1 MQFQFP
7 WAEMATEVALGGLG
21 LLLLGAD
28 LLTPESRKRWVG
40 WLGVGGLVVCLV
52 PAVGTCNPTRPDP
65 ILGGT
70 YLSDG
75 FQMFFRLFAVLAG
88 LLILLVSLDDME
100 RLPSHQ
106 GEFFALIVFA
116 VLSLVLLAGAADLLL
131 VYFFLEFVSITSYI
145 LAGYLKHNR
154 ESNEASLKYLL
165 YGAVAGAVMLYG
177 ISLLYGATG
186 TTNLQG
192 VALRIGLAPT
202 SLQLLAVTLIL
213 VGFGFKISM
222 VPFHQ
227 WTPDVYQGAPTPITA
242 FLSVGPKAAGF
253 AVLFRVFWTGLPEV
267 RLEVPW
273 PALLAF
279 LAVATM
285 TVGNL
290 LALVQHNIKRM
301 LAYSSIAHAGYML
314 IGVVTIASSS
324 QPNGEMAGVFGV
336 LVYLMAYLFMNVGA
350 FAVVI
355 WFARS
360 TGSEE
365 IDDYAGLADSA
376 PLIAAAMVV
385 FLLSLTGIPPT
396 AGFLGKWW
404 LFMAAIRSNDY
415 WWLAV
420 AGIVNSV
427 ISLFY
432 YWNVVRLMYLRPT
445 VWRGPLQYPVALTT
459 VIALTAAVTLL
470 MAIAP
475 TLVLQWA
482 QSTKQLIVPTLG
494 LILAT
499 P

>member
-1 MQFQFP
+1 VQFQFP
-7 WAEMATEVALGGLG
+7 WAELSTEVALCALG
-21 LLLLGAD
+21 VLLLGAD
-28 LLTPESRKRWVG
+28 LLTPEGRKRWVG
-40 WLGVGGLVVCLV
+40 WLGVGGLGLCLV
-52 PAVGTCNPTRPDP
+52 PAVGTCSPPSAEP

-70 YLSDG
+70 YLADG

-88 LLILLVSLDDME
+88 LLVMLAALDSLE
-100 RLPSHQ
+100 ELPSHR
-106 GEFFALIVFA
+106 GEFFALLVFA
-116 VLSLVLLAGAADLLL
+116 VLSLVLLAGAADLVL
-131 VYFFLEFVSITSYI
+131 VYLFLEFVSITSYI
-145 LAGYLKHNR
+145 LAGYLKHRR

-165 YGAVAGAVMLYG
+165 YGAIAAAVMLYG

-186 TTNLQG
+186 TTHLPE
-192 VALRIGLAPT
+192 VARRIGLAPAG
-202 SLQLLAVTLIL
+202 LQLLAVALIL

-253 AVLFRVFWTGLPEV
+253 AVLFRVFWTGLPAA
-267 RLEVPW
+267 RLEVSW
-273 PALLAF
+273 PDLLALLS
-279 LAVATM
+279 VATM

-290 LALVQHNIKRM
+290 LALVQHNLKRM

-314 IGVVTIASSS
+314 IGVVTIAASS

-336 LVYLMAYLFMNVGA
+336 LVYLMAYLFMNIGA

-355 WFARS
+355 WFAHS

-365 IDDYAGLADSA
+365 IDDYAGLAETA
-376 PLIAAAMVV
+376 PLIAAAMTI

-404 LFMAAIRSNDY
+404 LFMAAIRSPDY

-432 YWNVVRLMYLRPT
+432 YWNVVRLMYLRP
-445 VWRGPLQYPVALTT
+445 VARPVSWRYPVALTAVIVLT
-459 VIALTAAVTLL
+459 VAVTLL
-470 MAIAP
+470 
-475 TLVLQWA
+475 LVLYPTPLLEWA
-482 QSTKQLIVPTLG
+482 QSTKQLLVPTWGRTL
-494 LILAT
+494 
-499 P
+499 